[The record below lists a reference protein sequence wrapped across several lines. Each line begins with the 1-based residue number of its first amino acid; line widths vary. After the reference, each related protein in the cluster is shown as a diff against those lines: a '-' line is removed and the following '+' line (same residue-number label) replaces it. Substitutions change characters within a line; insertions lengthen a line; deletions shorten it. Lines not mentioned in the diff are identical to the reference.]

1 MIASVFLSC
10 DCSVTE
16 MAREITATTEMTTEA
31 AVVTVT
37 AVDRA
42 EIETATETIVIVTGG
57 ESPCAIL
64 LYFVQRVLLF

>member
-1 MIASVFLSC
+1 MIACVFLSC

-16 MAREITATTEMTTEA
+16 MAREITATSEMTTEA
-31 AVVTVT
+31 AVTVT

>member
-1 MIASVFLSC
+1 
-10 DCSVTE
+10 
-16 MAREITATTEMTTEA
+16 MAREITATTEMTTE

>member
-1 MIASVFLSC
+1 MIACVFLSC

-16 MAREITATTEMTTEA
+16 MAREITATPEMTTEA
-31 AVVTVT
+31 AVTVT

>member
-1 MIASVFLSC
+1 
-10 DCSVTE
+10 

-31 AVVTVT
+31 AVTVT

>member
-1 MIASVFLSC
+1 
-10 DCSVTE
+10 
-16 MAREITATTEMTTEA
+16 MAREITATSEMTTEA
-31 AVVTVT
+31 AVTVT